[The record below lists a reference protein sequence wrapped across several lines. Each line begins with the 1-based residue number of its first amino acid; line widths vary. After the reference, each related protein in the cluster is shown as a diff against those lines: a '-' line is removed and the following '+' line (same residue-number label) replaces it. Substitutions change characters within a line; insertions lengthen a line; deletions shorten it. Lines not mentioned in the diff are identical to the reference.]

1 VYLTPPASPASS
13 SPPNVKRSRL
23 ERLERFKGN
32 AKFRRHQ
39 LVCVKRSLK
48 LQEQVDQDEAE
59 AEADSSDS
67 SDSSDDEMIDSSDDY
82 ECSCGA
88 AVNGLDIR
96 CFKGQCGE
104 CYRGERQCDGCAFFA
119 SDPYDLYGHEHGVQK
134 CSECHATFL
143 AELEVAEVEV
153 EVEAEVEVEVEVEAE
168 AEDSDIGEYDTTD
181 PFVNDKEFEEL
192 PPMQLGL
199 RPKEQI
205 TATRKRKRTDWYAP
219 IEQVDGEPGE
229 PGEYVSEYDESDES
243 DPGSESEYDPNE

>member
-1 VYLTPPASPASS
+1 
-13 SPPNVKRSRL
+13 L

>member
-1 VYLTPPASPASS
+1 
-13 SPPNVKRSRL
+13 
-23 ERLERFKGN
+23 
-32 AKFRRHQ
+32 
-39 LVCVKRSLK
+39 VCVKRSLK

-59 AEADSSDS
+59 AEADSEADSSDS
-67 SDSSDDEMIDSSDDY
+67 SDSSDDEMIDESDDY

-96 CFKGQCGE
+96 CFQGQCGE

-119 SDPYDLYGHEHGVQK
+119 SDPYDLYGHEHDVQK

-143 AELEVAEVEV
+143 ADPSGELEVAKVEAEVKAEV
-153 EVEAEVEVEVEVEAE
+153 KAEVEAEVEVAKAEAEAEAEVEAEVE

-181 PFVNDKEFEEL
+181 PFVNDSKFEEL

-205 TATRKRKRTDWYAP
+205 TATRKRKRTDWYVP
-219 IEQVDGEPGE
+219 IEQVDGEPGEPGE

>member
-1 VYLTPPASPASS
+1 M
-13 SPPNVKRSRL
+13 
-23 ERLERFKGN
+23 
-32 AKFRRHQ
+32 
-39 LVCVKRSLK
+39 VCVKRSLK
-48 LQEQVDQDEAE
+48 LQEQVDQDEREAEREAE

-67 SDSSDDEMIDSSDDY
+67 SDDEMIDESDDY

-143 AELEVAEVEV
+143 AELEVAKVEAEAEVEV
-153 EVEAEVEVEVEVEAE
+153 KAEVEAEAEDEAEVEVEDEVE
-168 AEDSDIGEYDTTD
+168 AEDSDIGEYDMTD
-181 PFVNDKEFEEL
+181 PFVNDSKFEEL

-205 TATRKRKRTDWYAP
+205 TATRKRKRTDRYVP
-219 IEQVDGEPGE
+219 IEQVEPGE

-243 DPGSESEYDPNE
+243 ESESGSESEYDPNE